1 MQAWRS
7 CTRSS
12 DENTKGG
19 VSRSI
24 GQLGAPTTAPTA
36 TPTATRSDRR
46 LRMSTASGETAV
58 QIVHKRGRVVEGIDH
73 VGAAHDADQLALLEE
88 LLSAGAGKAAGLRW

>member
-1 MQAWRS
+1 
-7 CTRSS
+7 
-12 DENTKGG
+12 
-19 VSRSI
+19 
-24 GQLGAPTTAPTA
+24 
-36 TPTATRSDRR
+36 
-46 LRMSTASGETAV
+46 MSTASGETAV